1 MEEKEVDESFFKLIK
16 EAFRRYKEPVNWY
29 FLVMSYILSSISS
42 ALEAIS
48 LGLIVPL
55 FERVINENKTSDI
68 GIVQKVLDYFSI
80 TKTSDIIIAVAIMIF
95 VAVVLKNVL
104 GYVAGWLHR
113 IVNANIG
120 NFLTKRIMKE
130 FVTRDMLFFERKKI
144 GEITYSMGLSGTFPG
159 LIDSFFDMSHKAFF
173 CIAYAVVL
181 FYLSPKIC
189 LFIVLSFLP
198 MYLVSKWVKKMI
210 VEMSKKMIEIGQN
223 FNIRKLEIL
232 SSIRL
237 IKTYASEKEEL
248 KRFNQL
254 SDQSKNLG
262 IKMGNVGGLLG
273 LLNEPIMTL
282 GLMLLAGI
290 SFFYFIDSTK
300 GGIAGFMTFFVILRR
315 FEWEMR
321 SFITS
326 VAMFPTQK
334 PYLKKFLDSTRRE
347 GWMTI
352 KSGDKKFTGLKKSIE
367 FKHLYFGYDDHAD
380 YILKDINLKIEKG
393 KMTALVG
400 ESGSGKTT
408 IAMLIPYL
416 FEYHKGKILVD
427 GVEIKKY
434 DTSSLRKKM
443 GIVSQDVEILSRSV
457 KDNICFGIDREVS
470 EEKLVKI
477 AKKAKIY
484 NFIESLPN
492 KFDTLLGERGTNLSG
507 GQKQRISIAR
517 AIIKNPDILI
527 LDEATS
533 ALDTE
538 TEREIQ
544 KSIETIIKGK
554 TVLAIAHRLS
564 TIEHA
569 DKIVVIE
576 EGRMVEQ
583 GTFKQLLRKK
593 GKFYN
598 YWKIQ
603 TEVE

>member
-1 MEEKEVDESFFKLIK
+1 LPI
-16 EAFRRYKEPVNWY
+16 Y
-29 FLVMSYILSSISS
+29 FVSRWI
-42 ALEAIS
+42 
-48 LGLIVPL
+48 
-55 FERVINENKTSDI
+55 
-68 GIVQKVLDYFSI
+68 
-80 TKTSDIIIAVAIMIF
+80 
-95 VAVVLKNVL
+95 KNV
-104 GYVAGWLHR
+104 
-113 IVNANIG
+113 
-120 NFLTKRIMKE
+120 
-130 FVTRDMLFFERKKI
+130 
-144 GEITYSMGLSGTFPG
+144 
-159 LIDSFFDMSHKAFF
+159 
-173 CIAYAVVL
+173 
-181 FYLSPKIC
+181 
-189 LFIVLSFLP
+189 
-198 MYLVSKWVKKMI
+198 I
-210 VEMSKKMIEIGQN
+210 VEFSKKMIEVGQN
-223 FNIRKLEIL
+223 FNVKKLEIL

-237 IKTYASEKEEL
+237 VKTYASEKDEL
-248 KRFNQL
+248 EKYNKL
-254 SDQSKNLG
+254 SDKAKDLG
-262 IKMGNVGGLLG
+262 IQLGNRSSLIG

-282 GLMLLAGI
+282 GLMILAGI
-290 SFFYFIDSTK
+290 AFFYLLDSTK
-300 GGIAGFMTFFVILRR
+300 GGIAGFMTFFVVLRR
-315 FEWEMR
+315 FEWDTKAL
-321 SFITS
+321 ITS
-326 VAMFPTQK
+326 ITMFPAQK
-334 PYLKKFLDSTRRE
+334 PYLKKFMDSLRRE
-347 GWMTI
+347 RWMII
-352 KSGDKKFTGLKKSIE
+352 KSGNKKFTGLKKSIE